1 MWTGTSALKNID
13 QSLQTIRNE
22 VVRLDSQLDNL
33 TDKLATNQRHRVKL
47 INDIA
52 EVRLVEIEGGEL
64 QANLS
69 AADQQAIEILQQREQ
84 ALEGL
89 KAKIDDINHQITEA
103 EEKRESLLDQVNIT
117 SQKIVDVETEVQA
130 KLKVD
135 AAYLELFSAAQQA
148 ESVSAEADRK
158 VDQAQADMAEKA
170 TPYKE
175 DDLFMYL
182 WGRGY
187 GTTDYQGGLFSR
199 FIDGWVARL
208 IKYESSRVNFWN
220 LTEIPR
226 RLNEHADRVGNIAD
240 EAHMALQQFELDALE
255 AAGAKQLDTELE
267 HLRSSLDSHDDDI
280 EALENSLNK
289 ELSMRARFVAGE
301 DDYIR
306 RCLSRLTQAMDHEN
320 LSAVNR
326 YVRETVSPTDDQL
339 VIELQNLDDRLEN
352 VRGDLSDVRNLHERK
367 LNKLKELEQ
376 VRRDFKDSRYDDV
389 RSGFGNQDL
398 IASVL
403 GQFLQGVVSGS
414 DLWRVLQRN
423 QRYRDV
429 GSMPDFGSGGLGELG
444 DLLGSDILLGGG
456 KRRRKR
462 GGSSWHF
469 PSPRRGGG
477 GFRFPRSGG
486 SRRRGGGGG
495 GFTTGGGF

>member
-52 EVRLVEIEGGEL
+52 EVRLIEIERGDL

-69 AADQQAIEILQQREQ
+69 AADQQAIEILKQREQ

-89 KAKIDDINHQITEA
+89 SVKIDELNQKITQA
-103 EEKRESLLDQVNIT
+103 EGQRGSLLDHVN
-117 SQKIVDVETEVQA
+117 
-130 KLKVD
+130 L
-135 AAYLELFSAAQQA
+135 
-148 ESVSAEADRK
+148 AEADRK
-158 VDQAQADMAEKA
+158 VEQAQIDMAQKA
-170 TPYKE
+170 APYKE

-182 WGRGY
+182 WERGY
-187 GTTDYQGGLFSR
+187 GTTEYQGGLFSR
-199 FIDGWVARL
+199 FVDGWVAGL
-208 IKYESSRVNFWN
+208 IKYESSRVNYWN

-226 RLNEHADRVGNIAD
+226 RLNEHADRVGNMAD
-240 EAHMALQQFELDALE
+240 EAHMALQQVELDALE
-255 AAGAKQLDTELE
+255 AAGVKQFELE
-267 HLRSSLDSHDDDI
+267 LEQFRSSLDSHDDDI
-280 EALENSLNK
+280 ELLENKLNE
-289 ELSMRARFVAGE
+289 ELSNRARFVAGE

-306 RCLSRLTQAMDHEN
+306 RCLSRLTQAMDDDN
-320 LSAVNR
+320 LAAVNR
-326 YVRETVSPTDDQL
+326 YVRETVSPTDDML
-339 VIELQNLDDRLEN
+339 VIELQNLDDRLN
-352 VRGDLSDVRNLHERK
+352 HVQGDLRDVRNLHERK

-376 VRRDFKDSRYDDV
+376 VRRDFKNSRYDDV

-398 IASVL
+398 ISSVL

-462 GGSSWHF
+462 KGSSWHL

-477 GFRFPRSGG
+477 GFRFPRASG
-486 SRRRGGGGG
+486 SRGRSGGG